1 MRAVYRKYLKQLVD
15 MQTTILVTG
24 GKESGKSAMILL
36 FLDKHFNG
44 QLILRGSNDDSAL
57 REASKKLVGMCE
69 APQAQ
74 TPGRKLDYCIYV

>member
-24 GKESGKSAMILL
+24 GKECGKSAMIRL

-44 QLILRGSNDDSAL
+44 QLVLRGSNDDSAL
-57 REASKKLVGMCE
+57 REASKKLVGMGD
-69 APQAQ
+69 APQNQ
-74 TPGRKLDYCIYV
+74 TLGRKLDYCIYV